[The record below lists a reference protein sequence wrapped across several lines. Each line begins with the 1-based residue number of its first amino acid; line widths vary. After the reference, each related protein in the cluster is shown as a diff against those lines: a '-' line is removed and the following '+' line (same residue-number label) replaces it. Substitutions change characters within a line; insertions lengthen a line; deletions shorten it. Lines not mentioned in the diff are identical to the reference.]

1 MTSRE
6 DETGR
11 TGRTPAP
18 SPAAAPAAPLRG
30 AGRRVGIRDVAEA
43 AGLSI
48 TTVSHALRG
57 KGQIAPAT
65 RERVRRAAAELGYRP
80 DPVARGLVSGR
91 TGILGLV
98 VGHMSDLPWASTYR
112 PYYAAF
118 SAGATMTAV
127 ERDYALVVVPG
138 DPASGL
144 WARVPMDGLIIVDP
158 VREDPLLADCARRGM
173 PVVTDGRPIDP
184 GYDGVPTVES
194 DLEHGMAEILGHLR
208 TSGAARVGLLT
219 GPEPDAYTQDCER
232 LYRQWCDAVGQAPV
246 VDSPAAAEDPVEAA
260 LRMLSAPD
268 RPDAVHGLNETYG
281 QALVVAARRLGLG
294 VPDDLMISVMRE
306 SDRST
311 GTADWDVPLTSLSL
325 DARRLGAECV
335 SVLIDV
341 LDGKEPDHVVVPCTV
356 VVRGSTRR
364 GRDATG

>member
-1 MTSRE
+1 MGTNSR
-6 DETGR
+6 R
-11 TGRTPAP
+11 STPAK
-18 SPAAAPAAPLRG
+18 G

-43 AGLSI
+43 TGLSI

-65 RERVRRAAAELGYRP
+65 RDRVRRAAEELGYRP

-98 VGHMSDLPWASTYR
+98 VGHMSDRPWASTYR

-144 WARVPMDGLIIVDP
+144 WTRVPMDGLIIVDP
-158 VREDPLLADCARRGM
+158 VHEDPLLADCARRGM

-194 DLEHGMAEILGHLR
+194 DLEHGMAELLRHLR
-208 TSGAARVGLLT
+208 ESGAARVGLLS

-232 LYRQWCDAVGQAPV
+232 LYRQWCAETGQAPLV
-246 VDSPAAAEDPVEAA
+246 ETPGASEEPVEAA
-260 LRMLSAPD
+260 LRLLSSPD

-281 QALVVAARRLGLG
+281 QALVVAARRLGLAI
-294 VPDDLMISVMRE
+294 PDDLMISVMRE
-306 SDRST
+306 SAEST
-311 GTADWDVPLTSLSL
+311 GAADWDVPLTALSL
-325 DARRLGAECV
+325 DARGLGAQCV
-335 SVLIDV
+335 TTLIDV
-341 LDGKEPDHVVVPCTV
+341 LDGKEPDNVVVPCAV

-364 GRDATG
+364 G

>member
-1 MTSRE
+1 MTSR
-6 DETGR
+6 R
-11 TGRTPAP
+11 SARAK
-18 SPAAAPAAPLRG
+18 G

-43 AGLSI
+43 TGLSI

-65 RERVRRAAAELGYRP
+65 RDRVRRAAEELGYSP

-91 TGILGLV
+91 TGILGLA
-98 VGHMSDLPWASTYR
+98 VGHMSDRPWASTYR

-118 SAGATMTAV
+118 SAGATMAAV
-127 ERDYALVVVPG
+127 ERDYALVAIPS

-194 DLEHGMAEILGHLR
+194 DLEQGMTEVLNHLR
-208 TSGAARVGLLT
+208 EAGAVRAGLLT
-219 GPEPDAYTQDCER
+219 GSEPDAYTQDCER
-232 LYRQWCDAVGQAPV
+232 LYRDWCDATGQPPLV
-246 VDSPAAAEDPVEAA
+246 ETPASSEDPVEAA
-260 LRMLSAPD
+260 LRLLSSPE

-281 QALVVAARRLGLG
+281 QALAVAARRLGLA

-306 SDRST
+306 SDRSA
-311 GTADWDVPLTSLSL
+311 GTADWDVPLTTLSL

-335 SVLIDV
+335 STLIDM
-341 LDGKEPDHVVVPCTV
+341 LDGKEPGDVVVPCAV
-356 VVRGSTRR
+356 VVRDSTRR
-364 GRDATG
+364 RG

>member
-1 MTSRE
+1 MTNRE
-6 DETGR
+6 DGTGTTGR
-11 TGRTPAP
+11 VPA
-18 SPAAAPAAPLRG
+18 SPKG
-30 AGRRVGIRDVAEA
+30 AGRRVGIRDVAGA
-43 AGLSI
+43 TGLSI

-118 SAGATMTAV
+118 SAGATMAAV
-127 ERDYALVVVPG
+127 ERDYALVAVPG
-138 DPASGL
+138 DPVSGL
-144 WARVPMDGLIIVDP
+144 WARVPMDGMIIVDP
-158 VREDPLLADCARRGM
+158 VREDPLLADCTRRGM

-194 DLEHGMAEILGHLR
+194 DLDHGMPAILGHLR
-208 TSGAARVGLLT
+208 EAGAARVGLLS

-232 LYRQWCDAVGQAPV
+232 LYRQWCVTAGQGPLVETPTAT
-246 VDSPAAAEDPVEAA
+246 EDPVEAA
-260 LRMLSAPD
+260 LRMLSAPG

-281 QALVVAARRLGLG
+281 QALVVAARRLGLT

-306 SDRST
+306 SDQAAGAT
-311 GTADWDVPLTSLSL
+311 DWEVPLTALSL

-335 SVLIDV
+335 AALIDV
-341 LDGKEPDHVVVPCTV
+341 LDGKAPGNVVVPCTV

-364 GRDATG
+364 G

>member
-1 MTSRE
+1 MTSRK
-6 DETGR
+6 TTR
-11 TGRTPAP
+11 AK
-18 SPAAAPAAPLRG
+18 SA

-43 AGLSI
+43 TGLSI
-48 TTVSHALRG
+48 TTVSHALSD

-65 RERVRRAAAELGYRP
+65 RERVRRAAEELGYRP

-98 VGHMSDLPWASTYR
+98 VGHMSDVPWASTYR

-127 ERDYALVVVPG
+127 ERDYALVAVPG

-144 WARVPMDGLIIVDP
+144 WTRVPMDGLIIIDP

-184 GYDGVPTVES
+184 GYDAVPTVES
-194 DLEHGMAEILGHLR
+194 DLDHGMAEILGHLR
-208 TSGAARVGLLT
+208 EAGAARVGLLS

-232 LYRQWCDAVGQAPV
+232 LYRQWCAETGQTPV
-246 VDSPAAAEDPVEAA
+246 VETPTASEDPVDAA
-260 LRMLSAPD
+260 LRLLSAPG

-281 QALVVAARRLGLG
+281 QALIVAARRLGLAIPG
-294 VPDDLMISVMRE
+294 DLMISVMRE
-306 SDRST
+306 SDHSA
-311 GTADWDVPLTSLSL
+311 GAADWEIPLTALSL

-335 SVLIDV
+335 TTLIDV
-341 LDGKEPDHVVVPCTV
+341 LDGKEPGDVVVPCTV
-356 VVRGSTRR
+356 VVRESTRR
-364 GRDATG
+364 G

>member
-1 MTSRE
+1 MSSRE
-6 DETGR
+6 DATRTTGR
-11 TGRTPAP
+11 
-18 SPAAAPAAPLRG
+18 APASARG

-43 AGLSI
+43 TGLSI

-98 VGHMSDLPWASTYR
+98 VGHMADLPWASTYR

-118 SAGATMTAV
+118 SAGATMAAV
-127 ERDYALVVVPG
+127 ERDYALVAVPG

-144 WARVPMDGLIIVDP
+144 WARVPMDGMIIVDP

-184 GYDGVPTVES
+184 GYEDVPTVES
-194 DLEHGMAEILGHLR
+194 DLEQGMAAILGHLR
-208 TSGAARVGLLT
+208 EAGAARVGLLS

-232 LYRQWCDAVGQAPV
+232 LYRQWCATAGQAPLV
-246 VDSPAAAEDPVEAA
+246 ETPAVTEDPVEAA

-281 QALVVAARRLGLG
+281 QALIVAARRLGLT
-294 VPDDLMISVMRE
+294 VPGDLMISVMRA
-306 SDRST
+306 SDQAA
-311 GTADWDVPLTSLSL
+311 GTTDWEVPLTALSL

-335 SVLIDV
+335 AALIDV
-341 LDGKEPDHVVVPCTV
+341 LDGKEPGNSVVPCTV

-364 GRDATG
+364 AEPSTR

>member
-1 MTSRE
+1 MTSR
-6 DETGR
+6 TPQHGR
-11 TGRTPAP
+11 GP
-18 SPAAAPAAPLRG
+18 
-30 AGRRVGIRDVAEA
+30 GRRIGIRDVAEA
-43 AGLSI
+43 TGLSI

-65 RERVRRAAAELGYRP
+65 RDRVRRAAAELGYRP

-127 ERDYALVVVPG
+127 EHDYALVVVPG

-144 WARVPMDGLIIVDP
+144 WARVPTDGLIIVDP
-158 VREDPLLADCARRGM
+158 ALEDPLLADCARRGI

-194 DLEHGMAEILGHLR
+194 DLEHGMADILGHLR
-208 TSGAARVGLLT
+208 ESGATRVGLLS
-219 GPEPDAYTQDCER
+219 GSEPDAYTQDCER
-232 LYRQWCDAVGQAPV
+232 LYRQWCAGTGQSPLV
-246 VDSPAAAEDPVEAA
+246 ETPAAAEDPVEAA
-260 LRMLSAPD
+260 VRLLTGPS

-281 QALVVAARRLGLG
+281 QALVVAARRLGLA

-306 SDRST
+306 SDQST
-311 GTADWDVPLTSLSL
+311 GTTDWDVPLTALSL

-335 SVLIDV
+335 TTLIDV
-341 LDGKEPDHVVVPCTV
+341 LDGKEPANLVVPCTV

-364 GRDATG
+364 S